1 MPPDH
6 VSTRNTNILL
16 VEDDELDVENV
27 RRAFLRSGIIPRLW
41 VASDGEEAL
50 RLLRGPDYPRERR
63 LVLLDLSLPKM
74 SGIELLRELRAD
86 PSLRSQA
93 VVVLTTS
100 NEERDRR
107 DAHSLNVAGYL
118 LKPIT
123 FPSFVEMMAA
133 LHHFWSFVE
142 LA

>member
-1 MPPDH
+1 MLLDQA
-6 VSTRNTNILL
+6 SARTTNILL
-16 VEDDELDVENV
+16 VEDDEIDVENV
-27 RRAFLRSGIIPRLW
+27 RRAFLRAGIASRLW
-41 VASDGEEAL
+41 VAPDGEEAL

-63 LVLLDLSLPKM
+63 LVLLDLNLPKM

-86 PSLRSQA
+86 PSLRSQS

-100 NEERDRR
+100 NEERDRYE
-107 DAHSLNVAGYL
+107 AHAMNVAGYL

-142 LA
+142 FE